1 MPSKEQTI
9 TERIEACAHAT
20 SAAKRNIE
28 EAVDQLEEC
37 EKHLPR
43 DAQILAYY
51 KTLLR
56 MIRHETKY
64 L

>member
-9 TERIEACAHAT
+9 TERIEACAQAMA
-20 SAAKRNIE
+20 AAKRRIE

-37 EKHLPR
+37 EQHLPR
-43 DAQILAYY
+43 DAQILTYY